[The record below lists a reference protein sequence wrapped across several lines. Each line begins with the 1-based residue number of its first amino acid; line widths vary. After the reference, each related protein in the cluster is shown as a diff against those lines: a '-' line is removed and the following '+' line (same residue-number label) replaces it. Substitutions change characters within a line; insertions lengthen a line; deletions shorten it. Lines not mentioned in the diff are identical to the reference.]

1 MNVSVT
7 DVDEYDVSAISDENA
22 STETLAAVGK
32 SGAEVGITQPWRQML
47 MARPTASPTTCPLIL
62 VIC

>member
-1 MNVSVT
+1 MVTATSDETNTSAQSYTDAVT

-32 SGAEVGITQPWRQML
+32 SGAEVGITAWR
-47 MARPTASPTTCPLIL
+47 
-62 VIC
+62 